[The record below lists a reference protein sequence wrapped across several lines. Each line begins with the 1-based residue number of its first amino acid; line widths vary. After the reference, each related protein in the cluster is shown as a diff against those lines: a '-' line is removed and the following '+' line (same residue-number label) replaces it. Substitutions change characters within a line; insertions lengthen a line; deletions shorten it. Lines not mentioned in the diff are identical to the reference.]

1 MASGSVRPLVGEG
14 MVARRVV
21 LRAKDVVFL
30 KGILEAS
37 SGLAAVFAES
47 GGDLTVAAHASR
59 EVELDAVLAQL
70 KDEIGFLS
78 GPLVEDVAR

>member
-1 MASGSVRPLVGEG
+1 MVKSSAKPLVGVG

-21 LRAKDVVFL
+21 VRAKDVVFL

-47 GGDLTVAAHASR
+47 GGDLVVAAHASR
-59 EVELDAVLAQL
+59 EVELDETLASL
-70 KDEIGFLS
+70 REEVGFLA
-78 GPLVEDVAR
+78 GPSPTEVE

>member
-1 MASGSVRPLVGEG
+1 MVKSSAKPLVGAG

-21 LRAKDVVFL
+21 VRAKDVVLL

-47 GGDLTVAAHASR
+47 GGDLVVASHASR
-59 EVELDAVLAQL
+59 ETELDETLASL
-70 KDEIGFLS
+70 RDEIGFLA
-78 GPLVEDVAR
+78 GPSPTEVE

>member
-1 MASGSVRPLVGEG
+1 MVKSSAKPLVGAG

-21 LRAKDVVFL
+21 VRAKDVVFL

-47 GGDLTVAAHASR
+47 GGDLVVAAHSSR
-59 EVELDAVLAQL
+59 ERELDETLASL
-70 KDEIGFLS
+70 REEVGFLA
-78 GPLVEDVAR
+78 GPSPTEVE